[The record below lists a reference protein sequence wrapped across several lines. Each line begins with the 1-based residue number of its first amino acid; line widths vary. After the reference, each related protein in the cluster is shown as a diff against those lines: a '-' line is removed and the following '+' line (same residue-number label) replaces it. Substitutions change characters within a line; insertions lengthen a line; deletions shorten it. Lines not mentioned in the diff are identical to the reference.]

1 MQNIDNVNLEKVEI
15 CNFGTIGQEITCR
28 NIFNPDLKKKHIGRN
43 PRFDRVLLNH

>member
-28 NIFNPDLKKKHIGRN
+28 NIFNPDLKKKKIGNWIPFLR
-43 PRFDRVLLNH
+43 LWL

>member
-28 NIFNPDLKKKHIGRN
+28 KIFNPDLQKTWFNIK
-43 PRFDRVLLNH
+43 